1 MKGNRDMKTITIK
14 DIAKKCGV
22 GVNTVSSAINNHPD
36 ISYETREKI
45 LQVIKENNFV
55 PNSTARSLKCTQTET
70 IAVLIK
76 GIDNPFFQKM
86 IKVFEEE
93 IQHRKY
99 TFLLHRVDSNQDEIE
114 VALQLIKERK
124 LKGIIFL
131 GGWFSHDEK
140 RLKQINVPFVLST
153 ISMFEG
159 VDKKIYSSVSV
170 DDVKESKKA
179 VDCLCEYGHE
189 KIVMLA
195 AQPWDESISG
205 LRVQGYKKALE
216 ERQIPINENLIR
228 YTFQEET
235 AFTMENGYKL
245 MKELLESD
253 EEFTAVYA
261 ISDSMAIGASKA
273 ILESGKKIP
282 EDYSVMGFDGLDIA
296 YYYNPS
302 ISTIR
307 QPVED
312 MAKETSKILFDLI
325 ENNADNRHKI
335 FDGELVVRQSV
346 ARLNK

>member
-1 MKGNRDMKTITIK
+1 MKTITIK
-14 DIAKKCGV
+14 DIAKECGV
-22 GVNTVSSAINNHPD
+22 GVSTVSRAINNHPD
-36 ISYETREKI
+36 ISDETKERIMK
-45 LQVIKENNFV
+45 VIRENNFT
-55 PNSTARSLKCTQTET
+55 PNSTARNLKFTQTKT

-76 GIDNPFFQKM
+76 GIENPFFQKM
-86 IKVFEEE
+86 LKVFEEE
-93 IQHRKY
+93 IQNKKY

-140 RLKQINVPFVLST
+140 RLKQITVPFVLST
-153 ISMFEG
+153 ISIFDG
-159 VDKKIYSSVSV
+159 VDKNIYSSVSV
-170 DDVKESKKA
+170 DDIKESKKA
-179 VDCLCEYGHE
+179 VDCLCDYGHE
-189 KIVMLA
+189 KIAILA
-195 AQPWDESISG
+195 AQPWDTSISG
-205 LRVQGYKKALE
+205 LRIEGYKRALA
-216 ERQIPINENLIR
+216 ERNIPINKNLIR
-228 YTFQEET
+228 YTLEEVN

-245 MKELLESD
+245 MKELLESE

-261 ISDSMAIGASKA
+261 VSDSMVIGASKA

-282 EDYSVMGFDGLDIA
+282 EDYSIMGFDGLDIS

-312 MAKETSKILFDLI
+312 MAKKTSEILFNLI
-325 ENNADNRHKI
+325 ENNAYNSHKI
-335 FDGELVVRQSV
+335 FEGELLVRQSI